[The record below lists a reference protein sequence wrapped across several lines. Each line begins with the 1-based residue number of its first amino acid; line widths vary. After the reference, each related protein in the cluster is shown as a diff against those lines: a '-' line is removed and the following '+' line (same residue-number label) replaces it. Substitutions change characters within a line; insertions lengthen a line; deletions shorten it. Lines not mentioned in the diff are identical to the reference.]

1 MTAANPWRG
10 ERVLKLPGARPVK
23 VEASLDQ
30 IARLMSETGTETL
43 EALQDALFARKPETL
58 RAALVILVGEDK
70 AATIWPRVNGM
81 SGLNAVFA
89 AISGAV
95 SGLTPEEEDEAK
107 KAEAD
112 RERQREA
119 LAMGLLANAVG
130 RSSVSPSDSG

>member
-1 MTAANPWRG
+1 M
-10 ERVLKLPGARPVK
+10 KLPGGKPVK
-23 VEASLDQ
+23 VEATLDQ

-58 RAALVILVGEDK
+58 KAALLILKGEDQVK
-70 AATIWPRVNGM
+70 AIWPRVNGM
-81 SGLNAVFA
+81 SGLTAVFA
-89 AISGAV
+89 AVSGAV

-112 RERQREA
+112 RERGREA
-119 LAMGLLANAVG
+119 LALGLLASAIG